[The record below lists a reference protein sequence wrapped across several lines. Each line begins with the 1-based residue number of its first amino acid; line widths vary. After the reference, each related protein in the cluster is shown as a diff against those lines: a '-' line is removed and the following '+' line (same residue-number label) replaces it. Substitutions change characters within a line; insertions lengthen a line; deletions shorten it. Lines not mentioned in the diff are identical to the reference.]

1 LPPVCLCRGAV
12 LTPGRL
18 SVTLRG
24 KLWGYARPPVDE
36 DQRIRVNGYSV
47 VATFYT
53 LDRAN
58 DRIPELGEMLR
69 LLRNQ
74 RDELRELK
82 ATFDATEPGDD
93 QRRLRLRMQGL
104 VDQMQATVA
113 RIDGWGITLRDI
125 DTGLIDFPA
134 LVSGR
139 QVWLCWRL
147 GEDDIGWWHE
157 MDDGFAGRRP
167 LIELA

>member
-1 LPPVCLCRGAV
+1 
-12 LTPGRL
+12 
-18 SVTLRG
+18 
-24 KLWGYARPPVDE
+24 
-36 DQRIRVNGYSV
+36 
-47 VATFYT
+47 
-53 LDRAN
+53 
-58 DRIPELGEMLR
+58 
-69 LLRNQ
+69 
-74 RDELRELK
+74 
-82 ATFDATEPGDD
+82 
-93 QRRLRLRMQGL
+93 MQGL

-139 QVWLCWRL
+139 QVWLCWQL
-147 GEDDIGWWHE
+147 GEDDVGWWHE

>member
-1 LPPVCLCRGAV
+1 
-12 LTPGRL
+12 
-18 SVTLRG
+18 VT
-24 KLWGYARPPVDE
+24 
-36 DQRIRVNGYSV
+36 
-47 VATFYT
+47 TFYT

-58 DRIPELGEMLR
+58 DRIPELADMLT
-69 LLRNQ
+69 LLRTQ

-82 ATFDATEPGDD
+82 ATFEVAAPGDD
-93 QRRLRLRMQGL
+93 QRRFRLRMQGL
-104 VDQMQATVA
+104 VDQMQAAVA

-147 GEDDIGWWHE
+147 GEGPVEWWHE
-157 MDDGFAGRRP
+157 LDDGFSGRRP
-167 LIELA
+167 LVDLT